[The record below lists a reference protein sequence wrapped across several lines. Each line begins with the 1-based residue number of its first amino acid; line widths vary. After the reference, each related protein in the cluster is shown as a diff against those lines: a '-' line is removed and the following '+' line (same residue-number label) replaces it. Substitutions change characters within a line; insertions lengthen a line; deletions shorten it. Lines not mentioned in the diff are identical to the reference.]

1 LSLRLAVEA
10 ALPGQDFKAAA
21 RDRQFFV
28 ASGGPTPFPESHLAR
43 FGANFST
50 PRLVCPAFLA

>member
-1 LSLRLAVEA
+1 LSLRLTGEA

-28 ASGGPTPFPESHLAR
+28 ASGGPTPFSESHPAR
-43 FGANFST
+43 FGANFSA
-50 PRLVCPAFLA
+50 PRLVCTAFLA